1 VSTRRQLI
9 SNALRQRFIEL
20 CCDRISRLGHAE
32 FTPVEEYVSELR
44 ERFHNAQPGNVKNCI
59 DIPGAWMTSNTDCLT
74 SLKSLSLGQPLHC
87 HPGKH
92 PPIDSFMTVLGE
104 ARDDPEASF
113 RLLVERYAC
122 PVNFTLPGEVAVRE
136 YVLTRL
142 MVHARA
148 RIEKHGVLGADVDD
162 LLLKL
167 NLLAVQ
173 ATLTTDLRF
182 LDALNY
188 YYELLP
194 STWYPTSRH
203 NWLLVSYLGLYARAL
218 VYLSEA
224 IIECA

>member
-1 VSTRRQLI
+1 VSTRRELI
-9 SNALRQRFIEL
+9 ANALRKRFIEL
-20 CCDRISRLGHAE
+20 CSDRLSHFGQSKFTGAE
-32 FTPVEEYVSELR
+32 RYVSEVR
-44 ERFHNAQPGNVKNCI
+44 EQFRDAQPGKIKNCFYA
-59 DIPGAWMTSNTDCLT
+59 PGTWMTSDTDCLT
-74 SLKSLSLGQPLHC
+74 SLKSLSLGQPLQC
-87 HPGKH
+87 HPGQA
-92 PPIDSFMTVLGE
+92 PTGSFITILSE

-122 PVNFTLPGEVAVRE
+122 PLNFTLPGEVVVRE

-148 RIEKHGVLGADVDD
+148 KIEKQGVAAGNNEG

-167 NLLAVQ
+167 NLVAVN
-173 ATLTTDLRF
+173 AALTTDLRF
-182 LDALNY
+182 VDALNY

-203 NWLLVSYLGLYARAL
+203 NWLLVSYLALHARAL

-224 IIECA
+224 ITECA

>member
-1 VSTRRQLI
+1 VSTRRELI
-9 SNALRQRFIEL
+9 ADALLKRFIEL
-20 CCDRISRLGHAE
+20 CSDRLSHFGQSKFTGAE
-32 FTPVEEYVSELR
+32 QYVSEVR
-44 ERFHNAQPGNVKNCI
+44 ERFQDAQPGKIKNCI
-59 DIPGAWMTSNTDCLT
+59 DAHGSWMASDTDCLT
-74 SLKSLSLGQPLHC
+74 SLKSLSLGQPLQC
-87 HPGKH
+87 HPGQA
-92 PPIDSFMTVLGE
+92 PTGSFITILSE
-104 ARDDPEASF
+104 ARDDSEASF

-148 RIEKHGVLGADVDD
+148 KIEKQGAPVGNTED

-167 NLLAVQ
+167 NLVAVN
-173 ATLTTDLRF
+173 AALTTDLRF

-194 STWYPTSRH
+194 STWYPTSPH
-203 NWLLVSYLGLYARAL
+203 NWLLVSYLALYARAL

-224 IIECA
+224 ITECA